1 MKLVLAVCLII
12 GVVAAQ
18 KYTTKYDNINLDDI
32 LKSERLLNNYFN
44 CLMDKGKCTPDGN
57 ELKRTLP
64 DALKTDCSKCSE
76 KQKAGTER
84 VLRFLIEKK
93 PNQYAELQKKYDPE
107 GIYYSKYEKEAEAR
121 GIKV

>member
-1 MKLVLAVCLII
+1 MTVIFLI
-12 GVVAAQ
+12 
-18 KYTTKYDNINLDDI
+18 KPKFNEKIN
-32 LKSERLLNNYFN
+32 SEFP
-44 CLMDKGKCTPDGN
+44 G
-57 ELKRTLP
+57 
-64 DALKTDCSKCSE
+64 SE

-107 GIYYSKYEKEAEAR
+107 GIYYSKYEKEAETR